1 MIFKIIGNAAESA
14 YFPFAFNIEE
24 HIEEMLIN
32 TRKGNIIREVWTN
45 WENFSS
51 STTNPG
57 AINCKNDG
65 INISTKIVINKV
77 DRVKMDM
84 ILPANFPDS
93 FFSFPNTN
101 FE

>member
-14 YFPFAFNIEE
+14 NFPFAFNIEE

-32 TRKGNIIREVWTN
+32 TRNGNIMREVWTS

-51 STTNPG
+51 SETNPG
-57 AINCKNDG
+57 AINCKNNG
-65 INISTKIVINKV
+65 MNISTKITINRVDKV
-77 DRVKMDM
+77 KIDM

-93 FFSFPNTN
+93 FFSVPVTN

>member
-14 YFPFAFNIEE
+14 NFPFAFNIEE
-24 HIEEMLIN
+24 HIEEILIN
-32 TRKGNIIREVWTN
+32 TRNGNIMREVWTS

-51 STTNPG
+51 SETNPG
-57 AINCKNDG
+57 AINCKKEG
-65 INISTKIVINKV
+65 INISTKITINKV
-77 DRVKMDM
+77 DKVKIDM

-93 FFSFPNTN
+93 FFSVPNTN

>member
-14 YFPFAFNIEE
+14 NFPFAFNIEE
-24 HIEEMLIN
+24 HIEEILIN
-32 TRKGNIIREVWTN
+32 TRKGNMIREVWTN

-57 AINCKNDG
+57 AINFKKDG
-65 INISTKIVINKV
+65 INISTKITINKV
-77 DRVKMDM
+77 DKVKIDM

-93 FFSFPNTN
+93 FFSVPNTN

>member
-14 YFPFAFNIEE
+14 NFPFAFNIEE

-32 TRKGNIIREVWTN
+32 TRKGNIIREVWTS

-51 STTNPG
+51 SVTKPG
-57 AINCKNDG
+57 AINCKKDG
-65 INISTKIVINKV
+65 IKISTKITINKV
-77 DRVKMDM
+77 DKVNIDM

-93 FFSFPNTN
+93 FVSVPTTN